1 MVLKNCKKSILAT
14 ALFLAMP
21 LVYAQSYS
29 VRDVRVEGLQR
40 LNAGTVFSQLG
51 GDGNDIKRGN
61 VQDTISRLYATE
73 LFDDVRISQQNGVLV
88 INVVE
93 RPVIDRV
100 FVNGN
105 KDVSTKQFK
114 DMLKMAGFSEGKTY
128 SAAKLASVK
137 NNLLKA
143 YEERGKYTAKMD
155 VNVIELPRNRVNIEL
170 NISEG
175 KTAELAEIS
184 FTGNEN
190 YGGNKLKK
198 QMQIKESGLMTLLTK
213 SDRYDSKR
221 ANEDME
227 SIEKFYQERGYI
239 NAEVNTNV
247 ASVTPDQEKVFVD
260 INVHEGNRYRVTD
273 FEVVGNTHVPFEELT
288 ALVDI
293 DKGKY
298 YKKSKVDSA
307 VKAIQDRLGDDGY
320 ALARVNAIPQ
330 VDEETKTVKIL
341 FSVDNGEKIYV
352 RRVNIEG
359 NERTQDGVF
368 RREIR
373 QMEGSQFISSD
384 VERSKVRL
392 QRLPYVEEVD
402 VVTNQVDSDLVDLT
416 YKLKERSAGSIT
428 FGLSY
433 GMESKFGFNISFDQ
447 PNFMGTGNQL
457 TVSAETDD
465 ESQTFNISYTNPY
478 FTDSGVSA
486 GVSAHYSKQKN
497 KNGYTADYLMDGYGL
512 SFNFGYPLTEFTS
525 LGASV
530 GYDRVN
536 LKTTR
541 DSPIEIVDELGGK
554 CTPSTQHAGY
564 CNGYDNWNNNDWAR
578 VTKKKNLFR
587 FSAGISRDTR
597 DRTVFAT
604 EGSINTF
611 NVSGTLPGSTDE
623 FYVLSAKHSSFYP
636 LFDGDDFVLNIRG
649 DVAKGYGYGKT
660 SGLPFYERFYSGG
673 LRTVRGYRSGTLGP
687 RYLNDQSAG
696 GDLQVNATAELI
708 MRVPGF
714 AESNSL
720 RWSIFFDAG
729 QVYGLGD
736 HLKKTDINTGYD
748 KFKTNELR
756 YSAGVSMAWFSPIGP
771 LVFSYA
777 NPIKSKDYDRKQKF
791 QFSVGIPF

>member
-1 MVLKNCKKSILAT
+1 
-14 ALFLAMP
+14 
-21 LVYAQSYS
+21 
-29 VRDVRVEGLQR
+29 
-40 LNAGTVFSQLG
+40 
-51 GDGNDIKRGN
+51 
-61 VQDTISRLYATE
+61 
-73 LFDDVRISQQNGVLV
+73 
-88 INVVE
+88 
-93 RPVIDRV
+93 DRV

-105 KDVSTKQFK
+105 KDVATKQFK
-114 DMLKMAGFSEGKTY
+114 EMLKMAGFSEGKTY

-143 YEERGKYTAKMD
+143 YEERGKYTAKID

-170 NISEG
+170 NVSEG

-190 YGGNKLKK
+190 YGASKLKK

-213 SDRYDSKR
+213 SDRYDSR
-221 ANEDME
+221 RVNEDME

-239 NAEVNTNV
+239 NAEVNTNI
-247 ASVTPDQEKVFVD
+247 ASVTPDQEKMFVD
-260 INVHEGNRYRVTD
+260 INVHEGNRYRIED
-273 FEVVGNTHVPFEELT
+273 FEVIGNTHVPFEELT
-288 ALVDI
+288 ALVEL

-298 YKKSKVDSA
+298 YKKSKVDAA

-384 VERSKVRL
+384 VDRSKIRL
-392 QRLPYVEEVD
+392 QRLPYVEEVE
-402 VVTNQVDSDLVDLT
+402 VVTSQVDSDLVDLT

-465 ESQTFNISYTNPY
+465 ESQTFSISYTNPY
-478 FTDSGVSA
+478 FTDSGISA

-525 LGASV
+525 IGASV

-541 DSPIEIVDELGGK
+541 DSPVEIVEALGGS
-554 CTPSTQHAGY
+554 CTLSSQYFGY
-564 CNGYDNWNNNDWAR
+564 CNSYDSWSYNWTGA
-578 VTKKKNLFR
+578 KKTKNLFR
-587 FSAGISRDTR
+587 FSTGISRDTR
-597 DRTVFAT
+597 DKTVFAT
-604 EGSINTF
+604 EGSLNSLNI
-611 NVSGTLPGSTDE
+611 SGTLPGSTDQ
-623 FYVLSAKHSSFYP
+623 FYIVSAKHSSFYP
-636 LFDGDDFVLNIRG
+636 LLDGDDFVLNLRG
-649 DVAKGYGYGKT
+649 DLAKGYGYGKT
-660 SGLPFYERFYSGG
+660 SGLPFYERFYAGG

-729 QVYGLGD
+729 QVYGLG
-736 HLKKTDINTGYD
+736 HNVKKTDINVGYD
-748 KFKTNELR
+748 KFKTNNLR

-777 NPIKSKDYDRKQKF
+777 NPIKSKSYDRKQKF

>member
-1 MVLKNCKKSILAT
+1 MVLKNCKKSVLAT

-40 LNAGTVFSQLG
+40 LNAGTVFSQLSA
-51 GDGNDIKRGN
+51 DGNDIKRGN
-61 VQDTISRLYATE
+61 VQDTISRLYATD
-73 LFDDVRISQQNGVLV
+73 LFDDVRVRQQNGVLV

-100 FVNGN
+100 FVKGN
-105 KDVSTKQFK
+105 KDVASKQFK
-114 DMLKMAGFSEGKTY
+114 EMLKMAGLSEGKTY
-128 SAAKLASVK
+128 SASKLASVK

-175 KTAELAEIS
+175 KTAELTEIS
-184 FTGNEN
+184 FTGNDN
-190 YGGNKLKK
+190 YGDGKLKK

-213 SDRYDSKR
+213 AERYDSR
-221 ANEDME
+221 RSNEDMD
-227 SIEKFYQERGYI
+227 SIEKFYKERGYI
-239 NAEVNTNV
+239 NAEVNSSV
-247 ASVTPDQEKVFVD
+247 ASVTPNQEQIFIDV
-260 INVHEGNRYRVTD
+260 NVNEGQRYRLND
-273 FEVVGNTHVPFEELT
+273 FEVVGNTHVPLEELT
-288 ALVDI
+288 ALIDI

-298 YKKSKVDSA
+298 YKKSKVDAA

-320 ALARVNAIPQ
+320 VLARVNAIPQ
-330 VDEETKTVKIL
+330 FHEETKTVKIL
-341 FSVDNGEKIYV
+341 FSADKGEKIYV

-359 NERTQDGVF
+359 NERTQDEVF

-402 VVTNQVDSDLVDLT
+402 VVTSQVDSDLVDLT
-416 YKLKERSAGSIT
+416 YRMKERSAGSIT

-457 TVSAETDD
+457 AVSAETDD

-478 FTDSGVSA
+478 FTDSGISA
-486 GVSAHYSKQKN
+486 GVSAHYSRQDN

-541 DSPIEIVDELGGK
+541 DSPIEIVNELGSS
-554 CTPSTQHAGY
+554 CTPSSQHLGY
-564 CNGYDNWNNNDWAR
+564 CSGYDNGSGDWHR
-578 VTKKKNLFR
+578 ITKKKNLFR
-587 FSAGISRDTR
+587 FSAGITRDTR

-604 EGSINTF
+604 EGSVNSF

-623 FYVLSAKHSSFYP
+623 FYILSAKHSSFYP

-649 DVAKGYGYGKT
+649 DLAKGYGYGKT

-673 LRTVRGYRSGTLGP
+673 LRTVRGFRSGTLGP

-696 GDLQVNATAELI
+696 GDLKVNATAELI

-729 QVYGLGD
+729 QVYGLGK
-736 HLKKTDINTGYD
+736 HLDKKYMNNAGYD
-748 KFKTNELR
+748 KFKTSDLR

-777 NPIKSKDYDRKQKF
+777 NPIKSKSYDRKQKF

>member
-1 MVLKNCKKSILAT
+1 MVLRNCKKSILAT

-51 GDGNDIKRGN
+51 GDNNDIKRGN
-61 VQDTISRLYATE
+61 VQDTITRLYATE

-105 KDVSTKQFK
+105 KDVATKQFQE
-114 DMLKMAGFSEGKTY
+114 MLKMAGFSEGKTY

-143 YEERGKYTAKMD
+143 YEERGKYTAKID

-175 KTAELAEIS
+175 KTAELADIS
-184 FTGNEN
+184 FTGNES
-190 YGGNKLKK
+190 YGSSKLKK
-198 QMQIKESGLMTLLTK
+198 QMQVKESGLMTLLTK
-213 SDRYDSKR
+213 SDRYDSRK

-247 ASVTPDQEKVFVD
+247 ASVSPDQEKIFMD
-260 INVHEGNRYRVTD
+260 INVHEGTRYRIED
-273 FEVVGNTHVPFEELT
+273 FEVVGNTHVPFEELV

-298 YKKSKVDSA
+298 YKKSKVDAA

-330 VDEETKTVKIL
+330 LDEETQTVKIL

-384 VERSKVRL
+384 VERSKIRL
-392 QRLPYVEEVD
+392 QRLPYIEEVD

-416 YKLKERSAGSIT
+416 YRLKERSAGSIT

-465 ESQTFNISYTNPY
+465 ESQTFSISYTNPY

-525 LGASV
+525 IGASI

-541 DSPIEIVDELGGK
+541 DSPVEIVKALGGS
-554 CTPSTQHAGY
+554 CTPSGQYFGY
-564 CNGYDNWNNNDWAR
+564 CDSYDSWSYDWNHA
-578 VTKKKNLFR
+578 KKSKNLFR
-587 FSAGISRDTR
+587 FSTGISRDTR
-597 DRTVFAT
+597 DKTVFAT
-604 EGSINTF
+604 EGSLNSLNI
-611 NVSGTLPGSTDE
+611 SGTLPGSSDQ
-623 FYVLSAKHSSFYP
+623 FYIISAKHSSFYP
-636 LFDGDDFVLNIRG
+636 LFDSDDFVFNFRG
-649 DVAKGYGYGKT
+649 DIAKGYGYGKT
-660 SGLPFYERFYSGG
+660 SELPFYERLYSGG

-736 HLKKTDINTGYD
+736 HIRKTGINTSYD
-748 KFKTNELR
+748 KFKTSELR

-777 NPIKSKDYDRKQKF
+777 NPMKSKSYDRKQKF